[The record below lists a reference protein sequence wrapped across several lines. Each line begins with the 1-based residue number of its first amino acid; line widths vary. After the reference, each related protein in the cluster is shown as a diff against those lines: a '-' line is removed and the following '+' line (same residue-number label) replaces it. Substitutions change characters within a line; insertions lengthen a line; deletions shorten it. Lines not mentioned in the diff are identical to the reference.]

1 MVVLR
6 EQFGEQSIGASYG
19 AVFFVSRIG
28 LGLGSW
34 AGGAIHDMFGTCA
47 WLYVGSFVIGLSG
60 VLPATLLRPVPL
72 GRPMP
77 AAAT

>member
-1 MVVLR
+1 
-6 EQFGEQSIGASYG
+6 
-19 AVFFVSRIG
+19 
-28 LGLGSW
+28 
-34 AGGAIHDMFGTCA
+34 MFGTCA